1 MYNEFG
7 KKPKFTLVTVI
18 AVAAVMLVAATTEMA
33 ITGYAFAYNRNQAT
47 SAANDCGNNQVPT
60 NIGCQNT
67 NSQIEGDE
75 NSIAITSLQTFPEPT
90 EPELEC
96 PTDYILRDG
105 ECVAEPIV
113 TLECAVIG
121 GIIPTQIGDDCSV
134 TGPINVISPQACSS
148 VGGAHLALG
157 DGRALCVYP
166 ATIEVITCPGGITPT
181 NGECVTMPT
190 PRD

>member
-1 MYNEFG
+1 MFVIA
-7 KKPKFTLVTVI
+7 TVTVI
-18 AVAAVMLVAATTEMA
+18 TAVMLLGTTAAISNITT
-33 ITGYAFAYNRNQAT
+33 GSVLAYDKNQAK
-47 SAANDCGNNQVPT
+47 SDINECGNGSFPENV
-60 NIGCQNT
+60 GCQNT
-67 NSQIEGDE
+67 DSQIQGDE
-75 NSIAITSLQTFPEPT
+75 NAVELTAQQTFPEP
-90 EPELEC
+90 EPELVC

-105 ECVAEPIV
+105 ECVAEPII